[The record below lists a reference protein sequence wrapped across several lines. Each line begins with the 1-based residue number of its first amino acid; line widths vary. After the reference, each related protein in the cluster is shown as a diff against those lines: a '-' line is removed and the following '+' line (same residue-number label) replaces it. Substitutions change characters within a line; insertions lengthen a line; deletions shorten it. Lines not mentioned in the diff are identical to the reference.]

1 MLNGIIHGTFWDF
14 GYKIPLWGLLNAY
27 NMCKMYFSFF
37 MNKDYNFFLGKK
49 DKTSISGWTRR
60 KSMERQR
67 IEADKAEIS
76 NLFKKNHEELFQRK
90 KSIS

>member
-37 MNKDYNFFLGKK
+37 MNKDYNFSLGKK
-49 DKTSISGWTRR
+49 R
-60 KSMERQR
+60 
-67 IEADKAEIS
+67 
-76 NLFKKNHEELFQRK
+76 
-90 KSIS
+90 